1 MRDDYG
7 DVMNVCLCVLPV
19 GLFNSSVQPAT
30 LHGQLFLLGCIKDN
44 WPHSQSLEGGW
55 AEA

>member
-44 WPHSQSLEGGW
+44 WPHSQSLEGGQRR
-55 AEA
+55 E